1 MVVVSGIGLPLSHA
15 PTTKTK
21 KQKKQTAAVLRDL
34 FVFQDLVPEPAEI
47 KMMMDGMDAIDGMA
61 WDGMGWNGD
70 G

>member
-1 MVVVSGIGLPLSHA
+1 
-15 PTTKTK
+15 
-21 KQKKQTAAVLRDL
+21 VLRDL

-61 WDGMGWNGD
+61 WDGMGWNGMD